1 MFDKKDLSHLDT
13 VEFLLFVENHERG
26 DYPSFMVEYFDSLTV
41 EEQKHYFIAYQTVR
55 NQLRE
60 EKDLVDNLWSFLQT
74 NTVDTTFER
83 EFLLYV
89 LFFGPNLDV
98 REIYPPNVLQP
109 LLNKYNQ
116 EISEILD
123 EANNAFTSVSLDAE
137 IEVDDP
143 RF

>member
-1 MFDKKDLSHLDT
+1 
-13 VEFLLFVENHERG
+13 
-26 DYPSFMVEYFDSLTV
+26 MVEYFDSLTV

-60 EKDLVDNLWSFLQT
+60 EKDLVDNLWAFLQT

-89 LFFGPNLDV
+89 LFFGPHLDV
-98 REIYPPNVLQP
+98 REIYPPNVLQT

-123 EANNAFTSVSLDAE
+123 EANSTFTSVSLDAE